1 MGTTPKDAN
10 VEGSGTHFSRYAGD
24 NESEASVEYVR
35 KKAQYQNAKEFYKDK
50 EATST
55 VGKILNS
62 DAINAKIQD
71 VKDIEVEHINFSSE
85 AALKALKS
93 EGRTSNAYK
102 GLCFFDTDI
111 NQPVIFVN
119 TKDYSL
125 NEVKETIFHE
135 LEHARQY
142 MKVYKEEGLEGIEK
156 LNQKTAKINKG
167 LSIDDNY
174 VDDVNEIA
182 ARNNANSLKAELS
195 NYGQVKTRQTDVTSI
210 PRSNAISRDNSIN
223 QGGLDKAR
231 VEQRGNNS
239 EIGRSGEEGTST
251 NTGRP
256 ISERAKTITSNQQAD
271 DLLNEFVTTTADKES
286 ISWKVSADNAD
297 EIYTKLM
304 ARGVRNLAGVQEAF
318 NKGDVDFVNWVVNKQ
333 LAAER
338 LLGDLKAELR
348 LTNADDIVKTN
359 EILDSM
365 TYLAKVSQQLGSAY
379 GRGLNIQK
387 FTNKARSIFATN
399 SLLN

>member
-50 EATST
+50 ESTST

-71 VKDIEVEHINFSSE
+71 VKDIRVGHIPFDEE
-85 AALKALKS
+85 ALSFIKS
-93 EGRTSNAYK
+93 QGRTAKDYK
-102 GLCFFDTDI
+102 GLCSFDIET

-142 MKVYKEEGLEGIEK
+142 MKVYNEEGFEGIQK
-156 LNQKTAKINKG
+156 LNQKTEKINKG

-174 VDDVNEIA
+174 IDDVNEVA
-182 ARNNANSLKAELS
+182 ARDNANSLKAEMA
-195 NYGQVKTRQTDVTSI
+195 NYSDIKTRTAQNNDELASVQQDTTRLEKGTDT
-210 PRSNAISRDNSIN
+210 A
-223 QGGLDKAR
+223 GL
-231 VEQRGNNS
+231 EPRGNNS
-239 EIGRSGEEGTST
+239 EVGTEGAGSASRHRTTS
-251 NTGRP
+251 

-271 DLLNEFVTTTADKES
+271 DLLNEFVATTADKES

-304 ARGVRNLAGVQEAF
+304 ARGVRNLAGLREAF

-348 LTNADDIVKTN
+348 LTNADDIAKTN

-387 FTNKARSIFATN
+387 FTNKARSIF
-399 SLLN
+399 LFKD